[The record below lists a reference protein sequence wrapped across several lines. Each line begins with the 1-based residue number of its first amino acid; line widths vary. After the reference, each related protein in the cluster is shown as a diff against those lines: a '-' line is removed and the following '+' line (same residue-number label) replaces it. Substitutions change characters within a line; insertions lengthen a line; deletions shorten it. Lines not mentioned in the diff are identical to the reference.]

1 MRLIGKWID
10 LAILVFLALGL
21 LKGFKKGFVRELFS
35 LVGAILA
42 IVVAI
47 HGYSSVSMVLTEN
60 YPLTPWQAQL
70 IAFVTLAL
78 GITLLAVFLGYL
90 WSKAI
95 SYTPFAVLDHLC
107 GAAFGA
113 AKVGLVVLVLL
124 VVLNSISIGFIDQVL
139 DESVVAQKVG
149 VLVPF
154 VYEYL
159 EQYWPANWARPNWLL

>member
-10 LAILVFLALGL
+10 LAVLVFVALGL
-21 LKGFKKGFVRELFS
+21 LKGFKKGFVQELFS
-35 LVGAILA
+35 LVGAVLA
-42 IVVAI
+42 IVVAF
-47 HGYSSVSMVLTEN
+47 HGYNSVSMILVDK

-70 IAFVTLAL
+70 IAFTTLAL

-107 GAAFGA
+107 GAAFGV
-113 AKVGLVVLVLL
+113 AKVGIVVLVLL
-124 VVLNSISIGFIDQVL
+124 IAFNFLDISFINEVLGESI
-139 DESVVAQKVG
+139 VAQKIE

-159 EQYWPANWARPNWLL
+159 ERYWPVTWARPDWLF